1 MRTDIHTLALA
12 YEELCQ
18 GETFRVA
25 VGNFMNAFFLYHVH
39 GRQEL
44 LDDPIQLPEQPT
56 TEQKQ
61 WAAFC
66 AGAAEYL
73 AKRYRLQCPAWALDP
88 TYSLATAWYV
98 VDHFDTPAMREHLE
112 ASAPEPF
119 RRRNVFCS
127 DRILPTPITPR
138 ESRATGKISSAAA
151 KRCLPTCRRK
161 NARPILPVI
170 TRVSH
175 LGCTFRLESLFVSI
189 CRMKLSFFFQ
199 EV

>member
-1 MRTDIHTLALA
+1 MRTDIQTLALA
-12 YEELCQ
+12 YQELLR

-25 VGNFMNAFFLYHVH
+25 IGNFMNAFFLYQVR

-44 LDDPIQLPEQPT
+44 LDDPIQVPEQAT

-88 TYSLATAWYV
+88 TYCLATAWYV
-98 VDHFDTPAMREHLE
+98 VDHFDSPAMREYLE
-112 ASAPEPF
+112 ESAPEPF

-127 DRILPTPITPR
+127 DRVFTNPHRSSKEPGNWKDLQRRRQRMLADMPQEER
-138 ESRATGKISSAAA
+138 EAYIASY
-151 KRCLPTCRRK
+151 
-161 NARPILPVI
+161 NARVPAWMHI
-170 TRVSH
+170 SA
-175 LGCTFRLESLFVSI
+175 
-189 CRMKLSFFFQ
+189 
-199 EV
+199 